1 MTDCSRRIAFMGRV
15 GPETDAY
22 AGVLASAG
30 VLDLF
35 IAETGAAARRR
46 KWSRMVRDTGRVQAT
61 INALALLLFGRVSE
75 RRLRRALHHEIEHA
89 PRPNLSVG
97 DANDPVVIDRLRD
110 SRIDV
115 LIIHG
120 TALLGEPVLNTCHR
134 VVNIHGGMVP
144 AYRNVYGDFW
154 ALASNRPQ
162 DVGFSLLIVTPG
174 IDSGPVLVTR
184 SVGLMTRVGLSTA
197 RALICQGASKE
208 LGEMLKDGRLNGPL
222 EGTPQRGPSGF
233 TRTPSAWDLL
243 RCRVRP

>member
-30 VLDLF
+30 VLNLF
-35 IAETGAAARRR
+35 IAETGVAARRR
-46 KWSRMVRDTGRVQAT
+46 KWSRMVRETGRVQAT
-61 INALALLLFGRVSE
+61 VNALALLLFGRLSE
-75 RRLRRALHHEIEHA
+75 RRLRQALHQDIDRA
-89 PRPNLSVG
+89 PHPNLSVA
-97 DANDPVVIDRLRD
+97 DANDPVVIDRLRE
-110 SRIDV
+110 SQIDV

-134 VVNIHGGMVP
+134 VVNIHGRMVP

-174 IDSGPVLVTR
+174 IDSGPVLVSR
-184 SVGLMTRVGLSTA
+184 SVKLRSRARLSTA
-197 RALICQGASKE
+197 RALICRGASKE
-208 LGEMLKDGRLNGPL
+208 LEEMIEDGRFNGPL
-222 EGTPQRGPSGF
+222 EGTQQRGPSGF

-243 RCRVRP
+243 RSRVRP